1 SQVLEG
7 EPVTVVHDGDE
18 GWVRV
23 RCPAQPS
30 SRDGGG
36 YPGWLRAAHLGP
48 GDRPGGA
55 AGSHR
60 ADAESLLAAAR
71 TYAGT
76 AYLWGGMTAYGIDCS
91 GLVHVA
97 LRQLGIRLPRDAH
110 DQEAVCAT
118 VPVDEARPGDLYFF
132 AHPGH
137 APHHV
142 GIVTSPGAMLHAP
155 QAGVAVVEERL
166 SDERR
171 ATLVAA
177 GRIPGLR

>member
-1 SQVLEG
+1 MEATFMDVVVTVAGLWSSPAAPRPIDALSIADRPDIAGWLGAMDGAASIDPYAGRLGLHDRLESQVLEG

-30 SRDGGG
+30 SRDRGG

-48 GDRPGGA
+48 GDRQGGA

-60 ADAESLLAAAR
+60 ADAQSFLAAAR
-71 TYAGT
+71 TYTGT

-110 DQEAVCAT
+110 DQEAVCA
-118 VPVDEARPGDLYFF
+118 A
-132 AHPGH
+132 
-137 APHHV
+137 
-142 GIVTSPGAMLHAP
+142 
-155 QAGVAVVEERL
+155 
-166 SDERR
+166 
-171 ATLVAA
+171 
-177 GRIPGLR
+177 